1 MNEERRLEICR
12 LAMEESHARQMW
24 MMIGMRN
31 CAGLTATQASELN
44 QEYRVAEARW
54 RLALSALQDAVAPD
68 SLARAERSAYATPV
82 SELMRAILA
91 PRSPFDPGR

>member
-24 MMIGMRN
+24 MMVGLRN

-54 RLALSALQDAVAPD
+54 RNALEALQAAVG
-68 SLARAERSAYATPV
+68 SERLARRRT
-82 SELMRAILA
+82 
-91 PRSPFDPGR
+91 PFDYAPIRNPFA

>member
-1 MNEERRLEICR
+1 MTDEREAMNEERRLEICR

-24 MMIGMRN
+24 LMVGLRN

-54 RLALSALQDAVAPD
+54 RDALEALQAAVGSVP
-68 SLARAERSAYATPV
+68 LARRR
-82 SELMRAILA
+82 M
-91 PRSPFDPGR
+91 PFDYAPIRNPFA